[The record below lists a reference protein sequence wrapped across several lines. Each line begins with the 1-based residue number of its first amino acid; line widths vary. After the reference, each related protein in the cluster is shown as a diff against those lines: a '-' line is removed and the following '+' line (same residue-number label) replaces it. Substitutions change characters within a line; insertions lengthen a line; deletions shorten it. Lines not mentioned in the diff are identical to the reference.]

1 MVVIKI
7 MIRGIPETDFKR
19 ISEINEA
26 ILRNHPSIPF
36 EVSGSSPSE
45 SSSNLFG
52 IQQIDYYQIYTG
64 DPSMLIRYDY
74 HLFYQHIHH
83 LFSTQQFAK
92 ILHIIHQYDRHASIW
107 EYSRMP
113 LPREETHA
121 LSLTFH
127 LYAKALENLGF
138 DDHDVI
144 EAYWRAYEIS
154 SNNYLSVYEI
164 LSKRRNLDAALKI
177 YHQTYGKKDR
187 FPVRSLT
194 CDVEAA
200 KYIDFLTADIKES
213 RYFGVRS
220 GNYAVYL
227 ATFEMEIIDLM
238 IRAKEFRTAY
248 QIANRIMLRA
258 EMIPEH
264 VIREVQ
270 LYKAQCIDYVKNDP
284 EYIGYPTEKI
294 ARLREKRR
302 AIDARDMSTEPIHL
316 SGNGD
321 RDRDQSP
328 VIGQVIFTVTTCK
341 RFDLF
346 EKTMN
351 SFINCSPD
359 ADLDQIAEWLCVDDN
374 SSEEDR
380 QKMMTRYPFFRYI
393 FKGED
398 AKGHIPSMNIIRNYV
413 LAKGY
418 KYTLHFEDDWQSV
431 CAIPTIQRSIDIMEA
446 NSAIKQVVHN
456 RNYVQLIRECDIDM
470 PGGYL
475 RQVPKTGD
483 RYILHQFYMQGSP
496 EFIAFQQSVGA
507 TIANWPYYSL
517 NPSLLDIIVYRAL
530 GPFEKRTW
538 HFEFDYAVAF
548 LCAGFKT
555 AFLDG
560 IYRIHIGKLLGD
572 DSVKNAYELN
582 DEVKL

>member
-1 MVVIKI
+1 MV
-7 MIRGIPETDFKR
+7 
-19 ISEINEA
+19 
-26 ILRNHPSIPF
+26 
-36 EVSGSSPSE
+36 
-45 SSSNLFG
+45 
-52 IQQIDYYQIYTG
+52 
-64 DPSMLIRYDY
+64 DY
-74 HLFYQHIHH
+74 HQFYQHIHQ
-83 LFSTQQFAK
+83 LFSTQKFAK
-92 ILHIIHQYDRHASIW
+92 ILHEIHQYDRRVGIW
-107 EYSRMP
+107 ENSQVIITTDD
-113 LPREETHA
+113 ESQA
-121 LSLTFH
+121 LSLAFH
-127 LYAKALENLGF
+127 LYAKALENLEF
-138 DDHDVI
+138 ENDVVI
-144 EAYWRAYEIS
+144 DAYWRAYRIWS
-154 SNNYLSVYEI
+154 HNYLSIYEI
-164 LSKRRNLDAALKI
+164 LTKLRTKGNLAAALQV
-177 YHQTYGKKDR
+177 YHQTYGKEDH

-194 CDVEAA
+194 HDDEAT
-200 KYIDFLTADIKES
+200 KYTDFLSVNIKGS
-213 RYFGVRS
+213 RYFGTGS
-220 GNYAVYL
+220 GNYVVYL

-238 IRAKEFRTAY
+238 IRAKEYRTAY
-248 QIANRIMLRA
+248 QIGNRIMLRA

-270 LYKAQCIDYVKNDP
+270 LYKAQCIDHVRNDP
-284 EYIGYPTEKI
+284 EYVGYPTEKI
-294 ARLREKRR
+294 ARLTEKRR
-302 AIDARDMSTEPIHL
+302 VIDARESSTDSVHL

-321 RDRDQSP
+321 QTGSL
-328 VIGQVIFTVTTCK
+328 GKVIFTVTTCK

-346 EKTMN
+346 EKTIN

-359 ADLDQIAEWLCVDDN
+359 SDLNQIAEWLCVDDN
-374 SSEEDR
+374 SSDADR

-431 CAIPTIQRSIDIMEA
+431 CAIPTIQRSIDIMKA
-446 NSAIKQVVHN
+446 NPEIKQVVHN
-456 RNYVQLIRECDIDM
+456 RNYVQLIRQCDIDM

-475 RQVPKTGD
+475 RQVPETHD

-496 EFIAFQQSVGA
+496 EFVAFQQRVGS
-507 TIANWPYYSL
+507 TIANWPYYTL
-517 NPSLLDIIVYRAL
+517 NPSLLDTVVYRAL